1 MTKTPKIL
9 PMRHLLP
16 KDRRTTPGSEHPT
29 VDVLFQVFNRARVTG
44 SILSETEIR
53 IGQLLKFPP
62 GRAYF
67 QIVQDAPCQ
76 LHAIGEKR
84 PLTLA
89 PGDVVVLPHG
99 QGHRIERSASSKDKK
114 HPRTAL
120 AARVTT
126 GVFEI
131 EGIYGETLVR
141 GLPRFLHVPGTAEQR
156 APPGGTAEWLPMTI
170 AAMEQ
175 ELRHP
180 SIGSAIMLSRIADL
194 LFIWAIRYW
203 LTSAPRATQKGWI
216 AALLDPAISHAL
228 SLLHADPGYDWT
240 VSQLAT
246 HTSQSRSNFSRRFVE
261 STGESPMRYLT
272 NWRMQLASQLLSSSN
287 QRVSEIAEE
296 VGYASQAAFSRVF
309 RRTLGSTPSEYR
321 SQATSSQQARMVAN
335 QPRSYDR

>member
-1 MTKTPKIL
+1 
-9 PMRHLLP
+9 
-16 KDRRTTPGSEHPT
+16 
-29 VDVLFQVFNRARVTG
+29 
-44 SILSETEIR
+44 
-53 IGQLLKFPP
+53 LKFPP

-67 QIVQDAPCQ
+67 QIVQGAPCQ

-84 PLTLA
+84 PLSLA

-99 QGHRIERSASSKDKK
+99 QGHRIERGASSNEDKK
-114 HPRTAL
+114 YPHMAP

-131 EGIYGETLVR
+131 EGLYGDTLVR
-141 GLPRFLHVPGTAEQR
+141 GLPRFLHVPGTAGQR
-156 APPGGTAEWLPMTI
+156 APLGGAAEWLPMTI

-180 SIGSAIMLSRIADL
+180 SIGSTIMLSRIADL

-203 LTSAPRATQKGWI
+203 LASSPRAIQKGWI

-261 STGESPMRYLT
+261 LIGESPMRYLT

-287 QRVSEIAEE
+287 QRVSEIAEG

-309 RRTLGSTPSEYR
+309 QRTFGNSPSGYR
-321 SQATSSQQARMVAN
+321 GQFTNS
-335 QPRSYDR
+335 